1 MKILFQSATIFD
13 RSSAHHLQQRD
24 VLVDENIIVKI
35 GDKIATDQVDQVIT
49 SNHLCISQGWM
60 DMNATV
66 EEPGHEYRETYQSIS
81 KAAAAGGFTHLGL
94 MPNTQPTV
102 QNSAMIEMI
111 AKNSALS
118 ACVFIPYGAM
128 TNQCEGKE
136 LAELYDMHFA
146 GAKAFTDGN
155 SATYSTNVLKRAMLY
170 VKAFD
175 GLIILDPY
183 DQSLADGGLMH
194 EGITSVKLGMKGIPA
209 IAEELGVVKAIYLSQ
224 YTNSRIHLINISSA
238 GSVELIREAKAKG
251 VQITCSCNAYNLI
264 LNDEKL
270 IDYDSNL
277 KVLPPLRSNADI
289 AALVKGV
296 IDGTIDTICSAHTP
310 IDEEGKN
317 LEFDLASNGMI
328 GLQTVFPI
336 LSEVSNSKTLAHF
349 IDAISNRPRAILSQA
364 LPTIAEG
371 SKACITAFD
380 PGKQFTFTP
389 TVNFSKS
396 KNTPFFNQSFKG
408 SVIGTFFNHQNKSL

>member
-13 RSSAHHLQQRD
+13 RSSAHHLQQKD
-24 VLVDENIIVKI
+24 VLVEDNIIKKI
-35 GDKIATDQVDQVIT
+35 GDKISTDKVDQVIT
-49 SNHLCISQGWM
+49 SNHLCISQGWV

-66 EEPGHEYRETYQSIS
+66 EEPGREYRETYQSIS

-118 ACVFIPYGAM
+118 SCVFIPYGAM

-155 SATYSTNVLKRAMLY
+155 HAPYSTNVLKRAMLY

-175 GLIILDPY
+175 GLIILDPF
-183 DQSLADGGLMH
+183 DNSLADGGLMH

-224 YTNSRIHLINISSA
+224 YTNTRIHLINISSA

-251 VQITCSCNAYNLI
+251 VQITCSCNAYNLY
-264 LNDEKL
+264 LKDEKL

-277 KVLPPLRSNADI
+277 KVLPPLRSSADI
-289 AALVKGV
+289 AALVNGV
-296 IDGTIDTICSAHTP
+296 IDGTIDTICSAHIP

-317 LEFDLASNGMI
+317 LEFDLASYGMI

-336 LSEVSNSKTLAHF
+336 LSEVADKKTMAEY
-349 IDAISNRPRAILSQA
+349 IDAISNRPRVVLNQTQT
-364 LPTIAEG
+364 TIEEG
-371 SKACITAFD
+371 NIACLTAFD
-380 PGKQFTFTP
+380 PNKTYTFDASM
-389 TVNFSKS
+389 NLSKS
-396 KNTPFFNQSFKG
+396 KNTPFFNQTFKG
-408 SVIGTFFNHQNKSL
+408 SVIGTFFNHQNTSK